1 MSSSSSSSFEIVGQT
16 FSALALG
23 VPFLSCRSAS
33 SFALSSLF
41 PSIQVRRGVL
51 LVVSPC
57 RRRRHRRRATR
68 TKTKTTTEKK
78 KESLSRARRD
88 APRPRAPR
96 RPLHDVSSSESSHL
110 VVGGGFVGVTAS
122 LPFSKHH
129 NNSHKT
135 NERACR
141 RRLWKVVL
149 LFFSLFFFFF
159 FVVFVVVVSL
169 VGTSSGSRVHET
181 PSPFFLFFCSFPKP

>member
-1 MSSSSSSSFEIVGQT
+1 MSSSSSSSSFEIVGQT

-41 PSIQVRRGVL
+41 PSIRVRRGVL

-110 VVGGGFVGVTAS
+110 VVGVGVVTAS

-141 RRLWKVVL
+141 RLESRPSL
-149 LFFSLFFFFF
+149 LFSLLLLRLLRRRLPRRN
-159 FVVFVVVVSL
+159 VV
-169 VGTSSGSRVHET
+169 GKSSMKL
-181 PSPFFLFFCSFPKP
+181 PPFFLF

>member
-1 MSSSSSSSFEIVGQT
+1 MSSSSSSSSFEIVGQT

-57 RRRRHRRRATR
+57 RRHHHRRRATR

-110 VVGGGFVGVTAS
+110 VVGGVTAS

>member
-41 PSIQVRRGVL
+41 PSIQV
-51 LVVSPC
+51 LVVESSWWS
-57 RRRRHRRRATR
+57 RRRRHHHRRATR
-68 TKTKTTTEKK
+68 TDEDNNGEK
-78 KESLSRARRD
+78 EGISAS
-88 APRPRAPR
+88 RAPR
-96 RPLHDVSSSESSHL
+96 RAATARATPTASRRLIFRVTHL
-110 VVGGGFVGVTAS
+110 VVGVVTAS

-135 NERACR
+135 TDDDDVNDDVVV
-141 RRLWKVVL
+141 WKVVL
-149 LFFSLFFFFF
+149 LFFFFFFF
-159 FVVFVVVVSL
+159 FVVFVVVVS
-169 VGTSSGSRVHET
+169 SSESRREVASMKL
-181 PSPFFLFFCSFPKP
+181 PLLLPFFFCSFPKP

>member
-1 MSSSSSSSFEIVGQT
+1 MSSSSSSSSFEIVGQT

-23 VPFLSCRSAS
+23 VLFLSCRSAS

-110 VVGGGFVGVTAS
+110 VVGGVTAS

-141 RRLWKVVL
+141 RLESRPSLLFSFVL
-149 LFFSLFFFFF
+149 LRLLLLLLLRRRRLPRRN
-159 FVVFVVVVSL
+159 VV
-169 VGTSSGSRVHET
+169 GKSSE
-181 PSPFFLFFCSFPKP
+181 

>member
-1 MSSSSSSSFEIVGQT
+1 MSSSSSSSSFEIVGQT

-57 RRRRHRRRATR
+57 RRRHHRRRATK

-96 RPLHDVSSSESSHL
+96 RPLHDVSSSSSHL
-110 VVGGGFVGVTAS
+110 GVGVVTAS

-141 RRLWKVVL
+141 RLESRPSLLFSLVL
-149 LFFSLFFFFF
+149 LRRLRRLLVLRRRLPRRN
-159 FVVFVVVVSL
+159 VVN
-169 VGTSSGSRVHET
+169 G
-181 PSPFFLFFCSFPKP
+181 SPFLLFALFLKP

>member
-1 MSSSSSSSFEIVGQT
+1 MSSSSSSSSFEIVGQT

-78 KESLSRARRD
+78 KESLCRARRD

-96 RPLHDVSSSESSHL
+96 RPLHDVASSESSHL
-110 VVGGGFVGVTAS
+110 GVGGVTAS

-141 RRLWKVVL
+141 RLESRPSLLFSFVL
-149 LFFSLFFFFF
+149 LRLLLLLLLLRRRRLPRRN
-159 FVVFVVVVSL
+159 VV
-169 VGTSSGSRVHET
+169 GKSR
-181 PSPFFLFFCSFPKP
+181 P

>member
-41 PSIQVRRGVL
+41 PSIRVRRGVL

-57 RRRRHRRRATR
+57 RRRRHRPRATR
-68 TKTKTTTEKK
+68 TKTTTEKK

-96 RPLHDVSSSESSHL
+96 RPLHDVSSSSSHL
-110 VVGGGFVGVTAS
+110 GVGVVTAS

-141 RRLWKVVL
+141 RLESRPSL
-149 LFFSLFFFFF
+149 LFSLLLRRLRLLLLRRRRLPRRN
-159 FVVFVVVVSL
+159 VV
-169 VGTSSGSRVHET
+169 GKSS
-181 PSPFFLFFCSFPKP
+181 

>member
-68 TKTKTTTEKK
+68 TKTTTEKK

-110 VVGGGFVGVTAS
+110 GVGGVTAS

-159 FVVFVVVVSL
+159 FVVVVVVVGLLGSEQL
-169 VGTSSGSRVHET
+169 VLLQPRRSSR
-181 PSPFFLFFCSFPKP
+181 